1 MTWVKVCGITS
12 IEARDAAIDAGADAL
27 GFVLVDGSP
36 RRLDVPAAA
45 ALIASATIPA
55 YVLVAGLGPDEALD
69 TALRCGAT
77 GIQPYGDA
85 TDAVVRMAIEEGL
98 DVLRPVA
105 VTSSGPV
112 DDPSALASDALVLFD
127 TADPGTHGG
136 TGRTFAWDAVAGVT
150 RPFVLA
156 GGLGP
161 DNVARAIETA
171 RPFGV
176 DASSRLETSPGVKDP
191 DTIRAFVQEAKAT

>member
-12 IEARDAAIDAGADAL
+12 VEARDAAIDAGADAL
-27 GFVLVDGSP
+27 GFNLVDGSL
-36 RRLDVPAAA
+36 RRIDVPRAAE
-45 ALIASATIPA
+45 LIASSTIPA
-55 YVLVAGLGPDEALD
+55 YVLVADLEPEDALE

-77 GIQPYGDA
+77 GIQPYGDT
-85 TDAVVRMAIEEGL
+85 TDGVARMALAEGL
-98 DVLRPVA
+98 DVLRPVP

-112 DDPSALASDALVLFD
+112 DDPSTVAGDALVLFD
-127 TADPGTHGG
+127 TAGRGTHGG
-136 TGRTFAWDAVAGVT
+136 TGRTFAWEAVAGVT

-161 DNVARAIETA
+161 DNVRLAIETV

-176 DASSRLETSPGVKDP
+176 DASSRLEISPGVKDP